1 MLDLID
7 GLPVHILVVHAV
19 VVLIPLMALVTIAF
33 TLRPKWRAGLGWAVL
48 GNLVATGA
56 AIVAKLAG
64 ENLQTRLSNQL
75 GQPVATE
82 HAELGDK
89 LPYFAIALLVAS
101 VLAWALTRG
110 TGAGFARVGTALLL
124 VVVTGVLAGWW
135 TFRTGDSGS
144 RAVWQDT
151 IANTQAP

>member
-1 MLDLID
+1 MLDLVD

-19 VVLIPLMALVTIAF
+19 VVLIPLMALVTVAF
-33 TLRPKWRAGLGWAVL
+33 TIRPKWRPGLGWAVL

-56 AIVAKLAG
+56 AFVAKEAG

-75 GQPVATE
+75 GQPVATD

-89 LPYFAIALLVAS
+89 LPWFAVALLVAS
-101 VLAWALTRG
+101 VVAWVLTRAD
-110 TGAGFARVGTALLL
+110 GAGRARVGTALVL

-144 RAVWQDT
+144 RAVWEDT